1 MRRLAIT
8 AITAMAMMAAAPAMA
23 QPGWNGTYVFEA
35 DLGRDGAGA
44 GNAIG
49 VEHRLTLGGRGGCR
63 LTAEGFQSNEDIRCT
78 ATPTANGVRIAFKGY
93 ADGGTTNQYGVAQY
107 KPGATLFTLTR
118 GKRGIVT
125 TWGAYEPDGIKG
137 KSGVYFR
144 KG

>member
-1 MRRLAIT
+1 MRKVT
-8 AITAMAMMAAAPAMA
+8 ITAMAMMTAAPAMA
-23 QPGWNGTYVFEA
+23 QPGWNGTYVFES
-35 DLGRDGAGA
+35 DLGRDAVGQGY
-44 GNAIG
+44 AIG
-49 VEHRLTLGGRGGCR
+49 VEHRLTLGRGGCR

-78 ATPTANGVRIAFKGY
+78 ATPTANGLRIAFKGY

-118 GKRGIVT
+118 GKRGVVT

-144 KG
+144 KD